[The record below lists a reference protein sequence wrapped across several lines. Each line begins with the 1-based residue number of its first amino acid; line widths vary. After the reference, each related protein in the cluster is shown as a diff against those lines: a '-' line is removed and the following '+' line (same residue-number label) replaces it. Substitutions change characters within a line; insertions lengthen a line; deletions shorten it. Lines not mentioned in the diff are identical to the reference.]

1 MAALSEGRSLEK
13 RQTQSGDRF
22 FLFGQVM
29 RSLGEYKSTT
39 MVLYS
44 PIGRIIEIMYHYSV
58 HEIYQHFIKVR
69 EMILTNLERI
79 CFFSSAFQ
87 HCSGWG
93 RKIHFETSKIFHF
106 YTSVEDEVMI
116 LSQLQVEVGEPVV
129 QTVGNISNVIATSP
143 FGNTVQ
149 RTVEGI
155 I

>member
-1 MAALSEGRSLEK
+1 MFRTVNHGRKLLRGIQPNFISYFFNQIRFLFLPLLVVMAALSEGRSLEK

-44 PIGRIIEIMYHYSV
+44 PIGRITEIMYHSV

-79 CFFSSAFQ
+79 CFFLVQLFNTA
-87 HCSGWG
+87 
-93 RKIHFETSKIFHF
+93 
-106 YTSVEDEVMI
+106 VDEGGKFI
-116 LSQLQVEVGEPVV
+116 SRQVRYI
-129 QTVGNISNVIATSP
+129 ISTH
-143 FGNTVQ
+143 Q
-149 RTVEGI
+149 WRMRL
-155 I
+155 